1 MENYTRVNVINNY
14 GAPIYVGSKM
24 SETINMINPGISD
37 VYTLKD
43 NDRLVAKSALRAQLY
58 ELEIDL
64 RDYNFVEVEAYNN
77 LGELD
82 FRITDEVPR
91 EEVVVMGGGSRYE
104 LFY

>member
-1 MENYTRVNVINNY
+1 
-14 GAPIYVGSKM
+14 
-24 SETINMINPGISD
+24 MINPGISD